1 MDYFERN
8 ENARDWLCGKALIMC
23 ATSAFGMGIDKSNVV
38 FVIHLSMPRSLED
51 YCQESGRAGRDGTFA
66 ECILFY
72 KFEDRNKLIQLTA
85 ATTNDEQRAH
95 MHQSLN
101 VMVSYC
107 ISTKCRRKLILEYLD
122 NDSQVSCKGN
132 CDNCMKPPLNHKDY
146 TAEAIS
152 ACQCLKEVIIINS
165 KINVKQLPLTFKGSK
180 SKKDVGTKGFNRIA
194 HYGVARNVFK
204 NDAEATKFIQ
214 HLIVRDVLMENLRGV
229 NDKFSTPFITEGNK
243 AQMVRNGELQIFLT
257 L

>member
-1 MDYFERN
+1 
-8 ENARDWLCGKALIMC
+8 MC

-51 YCQESGRAGRDGTFA
+51 YCQESGRAGRDGSFA

-107 ISTKCRRKLILEYLD
+107 MSTKCKEHLFWNILTMNPRY
-122 NDSQVSCKGN
+122 
-132 CDNCMKPPLNHKDY
+132 P
-146 TAEAIS
+146 A
-152 ACQCLKEVIIINS
+152 KEIV
-165 KINVKQLPLTFKGSK
+165 T
-180 SKKDVGTKGFNRIA
+180 IA
-194 HYGVARNVFK
+194 
-204 NDAEATKFIQ
+204 
-214 HLIVRDVLMENLRGV
+214 
-229 NDKFSTPFITEGNK
+229 
-243 AQMVRNGELQIFLT
+243 
-257 L
+257 